1 MTTYRFDFF
10 NPASGSLHFAEGGFT
25 SAEAAWKWAQHSLA
39 VDRRW
44 SGDEAAQL
52 NMSAAVKDGTVLL
65 PSDLR
70 LTPGE
75 GGELPVSVMVTT
87 E

>member
-39 VDRRW
+39 VDHRW
-44 SGDEAAQL
+44 GGDEVVQRHMA
-52 NMSAAVKDGTVLL
+52 AAVGYGTVLL
-65 PSDLR
+65 PHDLR
-70 LTPGE
+70 LAPGE
-75 GGELPVSVMVTT
+75 DGELPVSVMVTV